1 MSVAAFG
8 DHHDPHDVSFESFID
23 ADAIADHND
32 SADQQHDAQSEPAA
46 SVPPVSA
53 SLSTGAPNAMH
64 LHHHMPMSTSLP
76 NTPKMASSFS
86 FGGSAMGGH
95 HNESSLNHLSF
106 EWDDMNGNHNGESLS
121 HQALSA
127 SLPGA
132 SQPDLHGMPGLAYDS
147 TSTPSDA
154 SSWSSATGRRS
165 LDDVAIHPSHY
176 SSDGP
181 TTGGGFGMSSMHG
194 RSVSLNLHDLPHSSM
209 GDDLIAQ
216 APPQSRGQQPFIK
229 MEQND
234 HMPFDDAHLQ
244 GIHHTGVYEAAA
256 AAATDQTAATP
267 PSEKRRKLEQE
278 ANAAKKDASTASKTT
293 AASKKASS
301 KRKPSQSGSASVNG
315 AEDQS
320 ADCSSVTGADESNAQ
335 SNDDD
340 GEQDESNGAAT
351 RKPAAKGK
359 KPPPSASQF
368 TESGKPFPVIDTSA
382 AHSSLFVPPDTSG
395 LTKREAR
402 LVKNRAAAFLSRQRK
417 REQFEL
423 LEKQCKS
430 ICRLTWR
437 MWETIA
443 GPGADIDAL
452 EQTVLPAIF
461 AEESPDVRDCLE
473 QIVAAKGASIAPTE
487 ESIAN
492 GTHSSRQES
501 SPPADNRASPS
512 RGCANA
518 GHKREREEEK
528 GSGDKSSQSATIES
542 LRSELAAAHKRET
555 RLRTTLAEERTRWAS
570 TMPSAAAAPSDLDGS
585 AGQIIPPFYPMHP
598 GAGANGLSHLI
609 DPSSA
614 FAPSSERVFREG
626 RSAGSGLSLTIA
638 PQLTAAD
645 VDAAITPRPDRSSKR
660 EGRSDDGASRY
671 AHRQQHQQSRDISR
685 ASSQPLSSTVSSQGF
700 ALAPTSASGVPASTR
715 RATSSMAL
723 MVLLFGFA
731 LFGSGSL
738 PSGSDMPRM
747 GMTRLAPMNGAFSS
761 VGGLFDPL
769 ATSSGPDP
777 LGFLHRKREEEDD
790 EEMDIGDGRPS
801 SHLSA
806 SDLALHLPA
815 SVASQLDDVADLL
828 PMCSLDDVSSGSEEA
843 RRALLERLQQRASQ
857 GQWKGLEG
865 QQQMQNA
872 FILLDNEEEAATGD
886 GQAASGTGTPSEAN
900 TAMNDRTS
908 APRKL
913 KLFLAQ
919 TRQGGAFAETDR
931 ASERDVSASSSGPS
945 TVPSSPTAVASP
957 SSSHS
962 DDIFEDAGVKT
973 PTSSSSELPATPS
986 QRIGSGK
993 TFQTDDDDDY
1003 GMSFLEL
1010 EFSLSGKRLV
1020 KNEAELA
1027 NLINRAA
1034 AQHVDGRASK
1044 AKSRN

>member
-32 SADQQHDAQSEPAA
+32 STDQQHDAPSASAA
-46 SVPPVSA
+46 SAPPVSA
-53 SLSTGAPNAMH
+53 SLSSGGTNAMH

-76 NTPKMASSFS
+76 NTPKMASSYS

-106 EWDDMNGNHNGESLS
+106 EWDDMNGHHNGESLS

-176 SSDGP
+176 PSDGASN
-181 TTGGGFGMSSMHG
+181 GGGFGMSSMHG
-194 RSVSLNLHDLPHSSM
+194 RSVSLNLHDMPHASM

-229 MEQND
+229 MEQHD
-234 HMPFDDAHLQ
+234 HIPFDDAHLQ
-244 GIHHTGVYEAAA
+244 GIHHTGAYEAAA
-256 AAATDQTAATP
+256 AAVADQTAATTP
-267 PSEKRRKLEQE
+267 PSEKRRKLEE
-278 ANAAKKDASTASKTT
+278 EGNAGKKDVSSAAKGNT
-293 AASKKASS
+293 ASKKASS
-301 KRKPSQSGSASVNG
+301 KRKPSQSISGSVNG

-320 ADCSSVTGADESNAQ
+320 AEGSSVAGADESIAQ
-335 SNDDD
+335 SIDDD
-340 GEQDESNGAAT
+340 GEQDESSNAAT

-501 SPPADNRASPS
+501 SPPAESGASPS
-512 RGCANA
+512 RGGANA
-518 GHKREREEEK
+518 GLKREREEDK
-528 GSGDKSSQSATIES
+528 GTSDKSSQSATIES
-542 LRSELAAAHKRET
+542 LKNELAAAHKRET

-570 TMPSAAAAPSDLDGS
+570 SAPSAAAAPSDLDGS
-585 AGQIIPPFYPMHP
+585 ASQIIPPFYPMHP
-598 GAGANGLSHLI
+598 GAAANGLNSLI
-609 DPSSA
+609 DPSTA
-614 FAPSSERVFREG
+614 FAASSERVFREG

-660 EGRSDDGASRY
+660 DGRADDGASRF
-671 AHRQQHQQSRDISR
+671 APRQQHQQSRDISR
-685 ASSQPLSSTVSSQGF
+685 ASSQPLSSTVSSQAF
-700 ALAPTSASGVPASTR
+700 ALAPTSVSGVPASTR

-747 GMTRLAPMNGAFSS
+747 GMTRLAPMNG
-761 VGGLFDPL
+761 
-769 ATSSGPDP
+769 
-777 LGFLHRKREEEDD
+777 
-790 EEMDIGDGRPS
+790 
-801 SHLSA
+801 
-806 SDLALHLPA
+806 
-815 SVASQLDDVADLL
+815 
-828 PMCSLDDVSSGSEEA
+828 
-843 RRALLERLQQRASQ
+843 
-857 GQWKGLEG
+857 
-865 QQQMQNA
+865 
-872 FILLDNEEEAATGD
+872 
-886 GQAASGTGTPSEAN
+886 
-900 TAMNDRTS
+900 
-908 APRKL
+908 
-913 KLFLAQ
+913 
-919 TRQGGAFAETDR
+919 
-931 ASERDVSASSSGPS
+931 
-945 TVPSSPTAVASP
+945 
-957 SSSHS
+957 
-962 DDIFEDAGVKT
+962 
-973 PTSSSSELPATPS
+973 
-986 QRIGSGK
+986 
-993 TFQTDDDDDY
+993 
-1003 GMSFLEL
+1003 
-1010 EFSLSGKRLV
+1010 
-1020 KNEAELA
+1020 
-1027 NLINRAA
+1027 
-1034 AQHVDGRASK
+1034 
-1044 AKSRN
+1044 

>member
-1 MSVAAFG
+1 
-8 DHHDPHDVSFESFID
+8 
-23 ADAIADHND
+23 
-32 SADQQHDAQSEPAA
+32 
-46 SVPPVSA
+46 
-53 SLSTGAPNAMH
+53 
-64 LHHHMPMSTSLP
+64 
-76 NTPKMASSFS
+76 
-86 FGGSAMGGH
+86 MGGH
-95 HNESSLNHLSF
+95 HNDSSLNHLSF
-106 EWDDMNGNHNGESLS
+106 EWDDMNGHHTGESLT
-121 HQALSA
+121 HQAMSA

-176 SSDGP
+176 PSDG
-181 TTGGGFGMSSMHG
+181 GNNASGFGMSSMHG
-194 RSVSLNLHDLPHSSM
+194 RSVSLNLHDMPHPSM

-234 HMPFDDAHLQ
+234 HMPFDDVHLQ
-244 GIHHTGVYEAAA
+244 GYEAAA
-256 AAATDQTAATP
+256 AAVIGETATTP

-278 ANAAKKDASTASKTT
+278 GNAGKKDTGAASKSNT
-293 AASKKASS
+293 ASKKASS
-301 KRKPSQSGSASVNG
+301 KRKPSQSGSVSANG
-315 AEDQS
+315 AEEQS
-320 ADCSSVTGADESNAQ
+320 AEGSSVAGADESNAQ
-335 SNDDD
+335 SIDDD
-340 GEQDESNGAAT
+340 GEQDESSNAAT

-501 SPPADNRASPS
+501 SPPADSGASPS
-512 RGCANA
+512 RGGANA
-518 GHKREREEEK
+518 GLKREREEEK
-528 GSGDKSSQSATIES
+528 GSGDTSSQSATIES
-542 LRSELAAAHKRET
+542 LKNELAAAHSRET

-570 TMPSAAAAPSDLDGS
+570 TAPSAAAAPSQLDGS
-585 AGQIIPPFYPMHP
+585 ASQIIPPFYPMHP
-598 GAGANGLSHLI
+598 CAGANGLGHLI
-609 DPSSA
+609 DPTSA
-614 FAPSSERVFREG
+614 FAASSERVFREG

-645 VDAAITPRPDRSSKR
+645 VDVAITPRPDGSSKR
-660 EGRSDDGASRY
+660 EGRSDDGASRF
-671 AHRQQHQQSRDISR
+671 ASRQQHQQSRDISR
-685 ASSQPLSSTVSSQGF
+685 ATSQPLSSTVSSQGL
-700 ALAPTSASGVPASTR
+700 ALGPTTQLSGVPASTR

-747 GMTRLAPMNGAFSS
+747 GMTRLAPMNG
-761 VGGLFDPL
+761 
-769 ATSSGPDP
+769 
-777 LGFLHRKREEEDD
+777 
-790 EEMDIGDGRPS
+790 
-801 SHLSA
+801 
-806 SDLALHLPA
+806 
-815 SVASQLDDVADLL
+815 
-828 PMCSLDDVSSGSEEA
+828 
-843 RRALLERLQQRASQ
+843 
-857 GQWKGLEG
+857 
-865 QQQMQNA
+865 
-872 FILLDNEEEAATGD
+872 
-886 GQAASGTGTPSEAN
+886 
-900 TAMNDRTS
+900 
-908 APRKL
+908 
-913 KLFLAQ
+913 
-919 TRQGGAFAETDR
+919 
-931 ASERDVSASSSGPS
+931 
-945 TVPSSPTAVASP
+945 
-957 SSSHS
+957 
-962 DDIFEDAGVKT
+962 
-973 PTSSSSELPATPS
+973 
-986 QRIGSGK
+986 
-993 TFQTDDDDDY
+993 
-1003 GMSFLEL
+1003 
-1010 EFSLSGKRLV
+1010 
-1020 KNEAELA
+1020 
-1027 NLINRAA
+1027 
-1034 AQHVDGRASK
+1034 
-1044 AKSRN
+1044 